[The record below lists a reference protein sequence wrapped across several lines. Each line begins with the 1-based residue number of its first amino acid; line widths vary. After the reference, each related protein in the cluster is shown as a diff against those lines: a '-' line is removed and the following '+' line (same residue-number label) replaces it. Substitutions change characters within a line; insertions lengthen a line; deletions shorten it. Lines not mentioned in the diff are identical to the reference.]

1 MFWCCVV
8 VTIMGNNYIYVLVN
22 VGCVTRHSGTC
33 VCVCGSLSGV
43 SECIAV
49 GVTITIS
56 VTAITL
62 PPAVA
67 EFGFK
72 DGKGFCIAI
81 KPSTITVA

>member
-1 MFWCCVV
+1 MFWCLCAV

-22 VGCVTRHSGTC
+22 VGCVTRHIAVYTC

-56 VTAITL
+56 LT
-62 PPAVA
+62 
-67 EFGFK
+67 
-72 DGKGFCIAI
+72 
-81 KPSTITVA
+81 TIT

>member
-1 MFWCCVV
+1 MKQSSALDGSVCLCCVV

-49 GVTITIS
+49 GVKS
-56 VTAITL
+56 L
-62 PPAVA
+62 
-67 EFGFK
+67 FR
-72 DGKGFCIAI
+72 
-81 KPSTITVA
+81 